1 MEVSIKRKRI
11 TVRNL
16 DGVYTGFI
24 HRVDEETFKLLQYWG
39 DHQTEPPN
47 GNGLCSTNMYSNN
60 MALLRR
66 VELSGDGSMT
76 NDYVY
81 DYRSVDP
88 NQPKRLSKS
97 DLLTSPITRKGIAG
111 KDALQDV
118 NYNSKGQIDSGSY
131 LKDGN
136 LIRFQYHYQK
146 ASKVEGALLRAEFV
160 LPHMSCTVSWCA
172 PPRRR
177 PERLDNWVS
186 HLFKWNK
193 SHANGDRSHILKSRR
208 PPSSLVRTSGKA
220 NTSTITNSTQRF

>member
-1 MEVSIKRKRI
+1 MEVSIKGKRVTI
-11 TVRNL
+11 RNL

-24 HRVDEETFKLLQYWG
+24 HPVDQESFKLLQYRG
-39 DHQTEPPN
+39 DHKTEPSN
-47 GNGLCSTNMYSNN
+47 GIGLCSSNMYSNN

-66 VELSGDGSMT
+66 VELSSEGSML

-81 DYRSVDP
+81 EYRTVDP
-88 NQPKRLSKS
+88 NRPKRISKS
-97 DLLTSPITRKGIAG
+97 NVPTSPIVRKGIAG

-146 ASKVEGALLRAEFV
+146 SPRAEGVLLRAEFV

-177 PERLDNWVS
+177 SEKLDKWVS
-186 HLFKWNK
+186 CPLQIH
-193 SHANGDRSHILKSRR
+193 
-208 PPSSLVRTSGKA
+208 
-220 NTSTITNSTQRF
+220 NSY

>member
-1 MEVSIKRKRI
+1 MEVSIKGKRI

-24 HRVDEETFKLLQYWG
+24 HPVDEETFKLLQYWG
-39 DHQTEPPN
+39 EHKTEPPN
-47 GNGLCSTNMYSNN
+47 GSGLCSTNMYSNN

-66 VELSGDGSMT
+66 VELSSDGSMI

-81 DYRSVDP
+81 EYRTADP
-88 NQPKRLSKS
+88 NQPKRISKS
-97 DLLTSPITRKGIAG
+97 DLLTLPIVRKGIAG
-111 KDALQDV
+111 RDALQDV

-146 ASKVEGALLRAEFV
+146 SSRAEGVLLRAEFV

-177 PERLDNWVS
+177 PEKLDNWVS
-186 HLFKWNK
+186 SSNK
-193 SHANGDRSHILKSRR
+193 NSPGHANSGRYHTRKSLKRL
-208 PPSSLVRTSGKA
+208 SLLAQMCGKA
-220 NTSTITNSTQRF
+220 NTFTTTNFTQRF